1 MPSSSFFNGNNA
13 VPETAH
19 VNVGNGSGSDS
30 DDGIP
35 LADLAKGPAK
45 ACANADT
52 KDLLFEASALLD
64 QPVSVLWENEDGG
77 RREYRGMLVEQ
88 GIAGEQDWFRV
99 LYNDGDSEWMS
110 LETLE
115 NDGTLSNEREKRV
128 RWCLV
133 QHTDAASSSEV
144 PRHASSEVPRHA
156 SSGGHQGS
164 GDSDDEFQSED
175 SDCSEDGQANSATV
189 TSKRVT
195 RAQVKQIQ
203 QKAAKRKTHPAKQ
216 KPKMQGN
223 RFASCLP
230 VREDGRADGT
240 CGRSEHRIIHA
251 DRSRCTGNLQILAD
265 GTRGS
270 S

>member
-1 MPSSSFFNGNNA
+1 MPSSSFVNGNNV
-13 VPETAH
+13 VPESAH
-19 VNVGNGSGSDS
+19 VNVGHGSGSDS
-30 DDGIP
+30 DDDIP

-45 ACANADT
+45 ACANVDT

-110 LETLE
+110 LKTLE

-133 QHTDAASSSEV
+133 QHTDAAS
-144 PRHASSEVPRHA
+144 SSEVPRHA

-203 QKAAKRKTHPAKQ
+203 QKAAKRKTHPAKKTRNQ
-216 KPKMQGN
+216 LRKSNRKGN
-223 RFASCLP
+223 
-230 VREDGRADGT
+230 VVME
-240 CGRSEHRIIHA
+240 
-251 DRSRCTGNLQILAD
+251 
-265 GTRGS
+265 
-270 S
+270 

>member
-1 MPSSSFFNGNNA
+1 MPSSSFVNGNSV
-13 VPETAH
+13 VPESAH
-19 VNVGNGSGSDS
+19 VNVGHGSGSDS

-45 ACANADT
+45 ACANVDT
-52 KDLLFEASALLD
+52 KDPLFEASALLD

-110 LETLE
+110 LKTLE

-128 RWCLV
+128 RWCLA
-133 QHTDAASSSEV
+133 QHTDAAS
-144 PRHASSEVPRHA
+144 SSEVPRHA

-203 QKAAKRKTHPAKQ
+203 QRAAKRKTHPAKK
-216 KPKMQGN
+216 KPKPTKKKQQKRKWRDGVML
-223 RFASCLP
+223 RK
-230 VREDGRADGT
+230 VR
-240 CGRSEHRIIHA
+240 
-251 DRSRCTGNLQILAD
+251 
-265 GTRGS
+265 
-270 S
+270 